1 MTLTSRA
8 SLRVHRGW
16 LVVDHHD
23 LRARPRGH
31 GDHHVDRPHRE
42 LRAEGEQDVAAL
54 RRLHRPLDVRL
65 HQALAEGDV
74 GGLRTIYLSDNIKIN
89 TNIYPIIVEWC

>member
-23 LRARPRGH
+23 LRARPRGQRNGQRSPVGRAASPRRAGALFH
-31 GDHHVDRPHRE
+31 ARTRPIRIHIAAHSSITWYR
-42 LRAEGEQDVAAL
+42 LRVPHDLYTTTVYRIL
-54 RRLHRPLDVRL
+54 LLL
-65 HQALAEGDV
+65 
-74 GGLRTIYLSDNIKIN
+74 
-89 TNIYPIIVEWC
+89 